1 MSSHHW
7 GRVKDILAAVLEESP
22 DRRATLLDER
32 CAGDEIL
39 RREVESLLRAD
50 AGAATFL
57 ERPLLDGIDVEPPE
71 PNLGRTLGP
80 YIVEGWV
87 GRGGM
92 GAVYLARRADQ
103 GFERRVAIKMI
114 RRGMDS
120 ELVIRRFRHERQI
133 LASMELPNIAAL
145 FDGGTASDG
154 LPYFVMEY
162 VAGTRIDRY
171 ADEQRLATIE
181 RVRLCLPILD
191 AVQHAH
197 DRHVVHRDIKPSNV
211 MVTADGHPKLLDFGI
226 AKILDPGLEGPSAF
240 TSLGHPMTPDYASPE
255 QIRGQAVAAATDVYA
270 LGLLVYELLTGHRPY
285 RLVTHTAE
293 EIARVVCEQDPERPS
308 SVVSQIEITT
318 LGDGTTTT
326 LTPEAVSQT
335 RDGSLELLRRRLSG
349 PLDDILLKA
358 LRKEPDQRYA
368 SVAAFA
374 EDLRR

>member
-32 CAGDEIL
+32 CAGDEVL

-80 YIVEGWV
+80 YIVEECV

-103 GFERRVAIKMI
+103 VFERRVAIKMI

-133 LASMELPNIAAL
+133 LASLEHPNIAAL

-226 AKILDPGLEGPSAF
+226 AKILDPGVEGPSTF
-240 TSLGHPMTPDYASPE
+240 TSLGHP
-255 QIRGQAVAAATDVYA
+255 IAA
-270 LGLLVYELLTGHRPY
+270 
-285 RLVTHTAE
+285 
-293 EIARVVCEQDPERPS
+293 RPS
-308 SVVSQIEITT
+308 RPQLTSMPWGCWCTSCSPATGRTGSSPIRPKKSRGLSASRIRSVRA
-318 LGDGTTTT
+318 
-326 LTPEAVSQT
+326 PWC
-335 RDGSLELLRRRLSG
+335 RRLRS
-349 PLDDILLKA
+349 PHSA
-358 LRKEPDQRYA
+358 TAPRLR
-368 SVAAFA
+368 
-374 EDLRR
+374 